1 MSKKKLKTYKG
12 FIRDLVYNNPRAD
25 RQFPD
30 DELSQDWLDRFM
42 LYYTQKRNKNDKLP
56 YPTTVGSFD

>member
-1 MSKKKLKTYKG
+1 MSKKKGKTYKG

-30 DELSQDWLDRFM
+30 AELSQDWLDRFM
-42 LYYTQKRNKNDKLP
+42 LYDTQKRNKNDKLP
-56 YPTTVGSFD
+56 

>member
-1 MSKKKLKTYKG
+1 VTKKKGKTYKG

-30 DELSQDWLDRFM
+30 DDEPSQDEYDRLM
-42 LYYTQKRNKNDKLP
+42 LYDTQKRNKND
-56 YPTTVGSFD
+56 